1 MILLPPRP
9 TGTPQEGNSFTH
21 AYFKT
26 LGYNDFIATPPAGTP
41 QEGNSFTHAH
51 LTTLGFKTFDFMTF
65 DFMTFDFM
73 TFDFMTFDFR
83 NFMTLETLRLLQ
95 AKHIF
100 KQGRLAARYFNLAA
114 V

>member
-65 DFMTFDFM
+65 DFMTFDF
-73 TFDFMTFDFR
+73 R